1 MLFAK
6 FENVEIASKALS
18 EMTKKVNKFN
28 DNELWCK
35 PDAPVEVR
43 VVRSVLLG
51 LRWQLGEWGFSK
63 KSIKVDV
70 PASTFKVD
78 GKIIVTLETNNDKIN
93 LIWNDDGWKQ
103 WQELH
108 ESKEMMKLM
117 REGNDKLK
125 QAAENRGKGIGKGK
139 GKPE

>member
-1 MLFAK
+1 
-6 FENVEIASKALS
+6 
-18 EMTKKVNKFN
+18 
-28 DNELWCK
+28 
-35 PDAPVEVR
+35 
-43 VVRSVLLG
+43 
-51 LRWQLGEWGFSK
+51 
-63 KSIKVDV
+63 
-70 PASTFKVD
+70 VD